1 MAAPPVDL
9 ATPDLTAPNTA
20 TTNTATTTAPTR
32 HRPSRAD
39 AAAALVFTALAAY
52 VMGNQWRMPSSG
64 YLTGSGQDQRMWEW
78 FFALAARSITHL
90 DNPLGTVL
98 QNHPQGVNLMANT
111 AMFGISIPL
120 APITI
125 LFGPTFTWTLVLTF
139 GLASTAYAWYWFF
152 GRYAV
157 TSPAAAA
164 LGGLFCGFAP
174 AMISHANGHPN
185 FVVLPLLPVIL
196 ACVIRLSRGAGTR
209 TAVTLGLLVALQ
221 IALGEEPLLI
231 TAITFGVFTAA
242 WFAFQ
247 PRLATAAVRNAVTPL
262 LLAAGI
268 ALLLTAGPL
277 WWQFFGPQSYRFIDH
292 GPMGNDLKGLVQFPR
307 QSIGGH
313 VSPGQDVAING
324 TEENAYFGWPLLAV
338 VLAAAVWL
346 RRTALA
352 RAAAVTVVV
361 LCVLSLGAELTI
373 GRDTTGITLPW
384 TLLERL
390 PLLESV
396 LETRFSMGAI
406 PAIALLLA
414 LTLDRALR
422 ERATLIPWTIAFA
435 LALVPL
441 TPLPL
446 HAVPRAPAPQFF
458 ADGTW
463 RSYVD
468 DGSVVVVPLP
478 RPEDARALTWQV
490 ESDFGFPLA
499 GGYFVGPVGP
509 EKKAKYG
516 PEDRSTAQLFGDVQK
531 TGVVPDV
538 TDVMRKQA
546 VDDLRFWRA
555 DVVVLPAGS
564 DVDALRRTVE
574 ALLGAP
580 ATRVDDVWV
589 WDTRPTVRA
598 AG

>member
-1 MAAPPVDL
+1 MAALPVGV
-9 ATPDLTAPNTA
+9 AGPNTA
-20 TTNTATTTAPTR
+20 TATTTAPLR
-32 HRPSRAD
+32 RRLRLSRPD

-52 VMGNQWRMPSSG
+52 VMGNQWRHPASG

-111 AMFGISIPL
+111 AMFGVSVPL
-120 APITI
+120 APLTL

-139 GLASTAYAWYWFF
+139 GLASTAYAWYWFL

-157 TSPAAAA
+157 QSPIAAAV
-164 LGGLFCGFAP
+164 GGLFCGFAP

-196 ACVIRLSRGAGTR
+196 ACVIRLSRGGGTR
-209 TAVTLGLLVALQ
+209 TAVVLGVLVAAQ

-231 TAITFGVFTAA
+231 TAVAFGVFTLA
-242 WFAFQ
+242 WFAFR
-247 PRLATAAVRNAVTPL
+247 PRLAAAAVRNATRPL
-262 LLAAGI
+262 LLAAAI
-268 ALLLTAGPL
+268 ALVLTAGPL

-292 GPMGNDLKGLVQFPR
+292 GPMGNDLLGLLQFPR
-307 QSIGGH
+307 QSVGGH

-324 TEENAYFGWPLLAV
+324 TEENAYFGWPLLVV
-338 VLAAAVWL
+338 VLASTVWL
-346 RRTALA
+346 RREVAA

-373 GRDTTGITLPW
+373 GRDKTGVDLPW
-384 TLLERL
+384 SWLERL
-390 PLLESV
+390 PLFESV
-396 LETRFSMGAI
+396 LETRFAMGAV

-422 ERATLIPWTIAFA
+422 ERATLIPWTVA
-435 LALVPL
+435 LAVALVPL

-446 HAVPRAPAPQFF
+446 QAVQRAPDPQFF
-458 ADGTW
+458 ADGSW
-463 RSYVD
+463 RHYVTA
-468 DGSVVVVPLP
+468 GSVVTVPLP

-490 ESDFGFPLA
+490 DADFGFPLA

-509 EKKAKYG
+509 DKKAKYG
-516 PEDRSTAQLFGDVQK
+516 PDDRPTARLFGK
-531 TGVVPDV
+531 TQQTGIVPDV
-538 TDVMRKQA
+538 TDAMRAQA
-546 VDDLRFWRA
+546 VADLTFWRA
-555 DVVVLPAGS
+555 DVVVLPAG
-564 DVDALRRTVE
+564 DNDRVLRQTVE

-580 ATRVDDVWV
+580 GSRVDDVWV
-589 WDTRPTVRA
+589 WDVRPLVRA
-598 AG
+598 

>member
-9 ATPDLTAPNTA
+9 ANPTIANPDS
-20 TTNTATTTAPTR
+20 TTAPAR
-32 HRPSRAD
+32 RRLGISRAD
-39 AAAALVFTALAAY
+39 ALAALVFTAFAAY
-52 VMGNQWRMPSSG
+52 VMGNQWRLPASG

-111 AMFGISIPL
+111 AMFGVSVPL
-120 APITI
+120 APIT
-125 LFGPTFTWTLVLTF
+125 LMFGPTFTWTLVLTF
-139 GLASTAYAWYWFF
+139 GLASTAYAWYWFL

-157 TSPAAAA
+157 TSPVAAA
-164 LGGLFCGFAP
+164 LGGVFCGFAP

-196 ACVIRLSRGAGTR
+196 ACVIQLSRGAGTR

-231 TAITFGVFTAA
+231 TAVAFGVFTLA
-242 WFAFQ
+242 WFGFRPGQA
-247 PRLATAAVRNAVTPL
+247 AAAVRNATRPL
-262 LLAAGI
+262 LVAGAI
-268 ALLLTAGPL
+268 ALVLTAGPL

-292 GPMGNDLKGLVQFPR
+292 GPMGNDLKSLVQFPR
-307 QSIGGH
+307 QSVGGH

-324 TEENAYFGWPLLAV
+324 TEENAYFGWPLLV
-338 VLAAAVWL
+338 VVVAAAVWL
-346 RRTALA
+346 RRTVLA
-352 RAAAVTVVV
+352 RAAAVTIAV

-373 GRDTTGITLPW
+373 GREKTGIPLPW

-414 LTLDRALR
+414 LTVDRALR
-422 ERATLIPWTIAFA
+422 ERVTLIPWTIALL

-446 HAVPRAPAPQFF
+446 NAVPRAQAPQFF
-458 ADGTW
+458 ADGAW
-463 RSYVD
+463 RQYVD
-468 DGSVVVVPLP
+468 SGSVVVVPLP

-490 ESDFGFPLA
+490 EADFGFPLA
-499 GGYFVGPVGP
+499 GGYFVGPVGHD
-509 EKKAKYG
+509 KKAKYG
-516 PEDRSTAQLFGDVQK
+516 PDDRPTAQLFGTVQK
-531 TGVVPDV
+531 TGEVPEI
-538 TDVMRKQA
+538 TDPMRAQA
-546 VDDLRFWRA
+546 VTDLRFWRA
-555 DVVVLPAGS
+555 DVVVLPTGG
-564 DVDALRRTVE
+564 DVDALRRTTE

-580 ATRVDDVWV
+580 GVRVGDAWV
-589 WDTRPTVRA
+589 WDVRPVVRS